1 MRQQMIRL
9 AGCVI
14 TDERGRVLL
23 LHRNNGKHTHWEI
36 PGGKIDRGES
46 AEEAAIREIKEELD
60 VDVVIER
67 KFGEKEFKMEDST
80 QMHHTWYL
88 AQIVSGKPRIAE
100 PQTFDDLRYFYIE
113 ELTKIRDQLSHSA
126 KNFLEVFERRSK

>member
-1 MRQQMIRL
+1 
-9 AGCVI
+9 
-14 TDERGRVLL
+14 
-23 LHRNNGKHTHWEI
+23 
-36 PGGKIDRGES
+36 
-46 AEEAAIREIKEELD
+46 
-60 VDVVIER
+60 
-67 KFGEKEFKMEDST
+67 MEDST